1 MTGLALNMKLSW
13 FDISVFHFG
22 QRVISQTL
30 IHYFLI
36 QFLEHLRSF
45 CNSRNNMERKTV
57 SI

>member
-36 QFLEHLRSF
+36 QFLEHFKIIL
-45 CNSRNNMERKTV
+45 
-57 SI
+57 